1 MAVRGGPGLVTD
13 GLCFCVDAGD
23 LNSYPGS
30 GTDWI
35 DIGPNN
41 ITGAFGGNPT
51 FSTDNGGCIDFDGSG
66 DYVGYTLSGTA
77 ILGTSPFT
85 LEIWVRMD
93 SFSNYETWWSTTR
106 GQNGFNIGTDAS
118 ADIVWYVDLEDLPGT
133 GGGREIEAVGAHS
146 AVGIWNYVV
155 YTRDGSNNLT
165 AYKNDA
171 VVVDTGSSDR
181 DLSATA
187 AFLGDLYENGPSEE
201 TDGQIA
207 CFRMYKDKCFTPAEV
222 RQNFRAQRS
231 RFNV

>member
-1 MAVRGGPGLVTD
+1 MAQEYGPKIVTD
-13 GLCFCVDAGD
+13 GLCFCIDASD
-23 LNSYPGS
+23 KNSYPGS

-106 GQNGFNIGTDAS
+106 GSNGFNIGTDAS
-118 ADIVWYVDLEDLPGT
+118 ADIVWYNA
-133 GGGREIEAVGAHS
+133 GRQIEAVGALS

-155 YTRDGSNNLT
+155 YTRDGSNALT

-171 VVVDTGSSDR
+171 VVDTGSSSA

-187 AFLGDLYENGPSEE
+187 ASLGDLDRGPSEE

-207 CFRMYKDKCFTPAEV
+207 IFRMYKDKCFTPAEV
-222 RQNFRAQRS
+222 SQNFNAQRS
-231 RFNV
+231 RFGV